1 MTRTLFLLAK
11 PNQTGLTK
19 IQQRFFFFFSLIYHL
34 KKSLKVKNVAKT
46 VYFYCLGAI
55 KPKKS
60 VVMFPLKR
68 SSNIKW
74 VILPVSSITFFFFVR
89 WVSKNGKKRHF
100 WRFSFHIESRASLSW
115 LQCPISAALIP
126 NNGTRH
132 PNGPLV
138 ERQSRVRLH

>member
-19 IQQRFFFFFSLIYHL
+19 IQQRFFFFPLIYHV

-89 WVSKNGKKRHF
+89 WVSKNGKNVIF
-100 WRFSFHIESRASLSW
+100 GDFLSISRAEPPYRGSNARFL
-115 LQCPISAALIP
+115 PP
-126 NNGTRH
+126 
-132 PNGPLV
+132 
-138 ERQSRVRLH
+138 